1 MRTKLEL
8 WIIIHKYIDKEFYPY
23 IIDGILS
30 LKEENL
36 ISPKE
41 LDSISIELRNLGSLN
56 LSNVYK
62 YNYYK
67 EVIEK
72 RIFFHL
78 ERYVINFFGC
88 LYFFILLLEIY
99 LISEAEI
106 NYFFLPGLFILLV
119 SFLGMIY
126 SKKLTNLI
134 IRQWKIY

>member
-8 WIIIHKYIDKEFYPY
+8 WIIIHKYINKEFYPY

-36 ISPKE
+36 ISSEE
-41 LDSISIELRNLGSLN
+41 LDSISIELRNLNSLT
-56 LSNVYK
+56 LSNIYK

-67 EVIEK
+67 EFIEK

-78 ERYVINFFGC
+78 ERYIINFFVG
-88 LYFFILLLEIY
+88 LYFFILLLGIY
-99 LISEAEI
+99 LNSETEI
-106 NYFFLPGLFILLV
+106 DYFFIPGLIVLLI

-126 SKKLTNLI
+126 SRSLTKIIIKL
-134 IRQWKIY
+134 WKIY

>member
-8 WIIIHKYIDKEFYPY
+8 WIIIHKYINKEFYPY

-36 ISPKE
+36 ISSEE
-41 LDSISIELRNLGSLN
+41 LDSISIELRNLNSLT
-56 LSNVYK
+56 LSNIYK

-67 EVIEK
+67 EFIEK

-78 ERYVINFFGC
+78 ERYIINFFVG
-88 LYFFILLLEIY
+88 LYFFILLLGIY
-99 LISEAEI
+99 LNSETEI
-106 NYFFLPGLFILLV
+106 DYFFIPGLIVLLI

-126 SKKLTNLI
+126 SRSLTKVIIKL
-134 IRQWKIY
+134 WKIY

>member
-8 WIIIHKYIDKEFYPY
+8 WIIIHKYINKEFYPY

-41 LDSISIELRNLGSLN
+41 LNSIFIELRNLNSLT
-56 LSNVYK
+56 LSNIYK

-67 EVIEK
+67 EFIEK

-78 ERYVINFFGC
+78 ERYIINFFVG
-88 LYFFILLLEIY
+88 LYFFILLLGIY
-99 LISEAEI
+99 LNSEIEI
-106 NYFFLPGLFILLV
+106 DHFFIPGLIVLLI
-119 SFLGMIY
+119 SFFGMIY
-126 SKKLTNLI
+126 SRNLTKI
-134 IRQWKIY
+134 IIKIWKIY

>member
-8 WIIIHKYIDKEFYPY
+8 WIIIHKYIDEYYFLDSLHRIMIYLSVDNIITYP
-23 IIDGILS
+23 D
-30 LKEENL
+30 KDAL
-36 ISPKE
+36 IKE
-41 LDSISIELRNLGSLN
+41 LKNEYIEN
-56 LSNVYK
+56 
-62 YNYYK
+62 YNNIK
-67 EVIEK
+67 QKNFIK
-72 RIFFHL
+72 RKIFFHL
-78 ERYVINFFGC
+78 ERYIINFFGC

-106 NYFFLPGLFILLV
+106 NYFFLHGLFILLV

>member
-36 ISPKE
+36 ISSEE
-41 LDSISIELRNLGSLN
+41 LDLISIDLRNLGSLN
-56 LSNVYK
+56 ISNIYK

-67 EVIEK
+67 EFVEK

-134 IRQWKIY
+134 IKQWKIY

>member
-41 LDSISIELRNLGSLN
+41 LGSISIELRNLGSLN

-78 ERYVINFFGC
+78 ERYVINFFGF
-88 LYFFILLLEIY
+88 LYFFILLLGIY
-99 LISEAEI
+99 LNSEAEI

>member
-8 WIIIHKYIDKEFYPY
+8 WIIIHKYIDKERYPY

-41 LDSISIELRNLGSLN
+41 LNSISIELINLGSLN
-56 LSNVYK
+56 LSNIYK
-62 YNYYK
+62 YNDYK
-67 EVIEK
+67 EFIEK
-72 RIFFHL
+72 KIFFHL
-78 ERYVINFFGC
+78 ERYVINFFGF
-88 LYFFILLLEIY
+88 LYFFILLLGIY

-106 NYFFLPGLFILLV
+106 NYFFLPGLLVLLI

>member
-41 LDSISIELRNLGSLN
+41 LNSISIELRNLGSLN
-56 LSNVYK
+56 ISNIYK
-62 YNYYK
+62 YNDYK
-67 EVIEK
+67 EFIEK

-78 ERYVINFFGC
+78 ERYIINFFGF
-88 LYFFILLLEIY
+88 LYFFILLLGICLNSETEIDY
-99 LISEAEI
+99 FFIPGLIVLLIS
-106 NYFFLPGLFILLV
+106 FF
-119 SFLGMIY
+119 GMIY
-126 SKKLTNLI
+126 SRNLTKI
-134 IRQWKIY
+134 IIKIWKIY

>member
-8 WIIIHKYIDKEFYPY
+8 WIIIHKYIDKEFHPY
-23 IIDGILS
+23 IIDGIVS

-36 ISPKE
+36 IYSEE

-56 LSNVYK
+56 ISSIYK

-67 EVIEK
+67 EFIEK

-78 ERYVINFFGC
+78 ERYIFNFFGG

-99 LISEAEI
+99 LISETEI
-106 NYFFLPGLFILLV
+106 NYFFIPGLIV
-119 SFLGMIY
+119 SFFGMIY

-134 IRQWKIY
+134 IKKWKMY

>member
-23 IIDGILS
+23 IIDGIPS

-78 ERYVINFFGC
+78 ERYVINFFGF
-88 LYFFILLLEIY
+88 LYFFILLLGIY
-99 LISEAEI
+99 LNSETEI
-106 NYFFLPGLFILLV
+106 DYFFIPGLLVLLI

>member
-36 ISPKE
+36 ISSEE

-56 LSNVYK
+56 LSNIYK
-62 YNYYK
+62 YNDYK
-67 EVIEK
+67 EFIEK

-78 ERYVINFFGC
+78 ERYIINFFGC

>member
-56 LSNVYK
+56 ISNIYK

-67 EVIEK
+67 EFVEK

-88 LYFFILLLEIY
+88 LYFFILLLGIY
-99 LISEAEI
+99 LNSETEI
-106 NYFFLPGLFILLV
+106 DYFFIPGLLILLI

>member
-8 WIIIHKYIDKEFYPY
+8 WIIIHKYIDKEFYTY

-30 LKEENL
+30 LKHENL
-36 ISPKE
+36 ISSEE
-41 LDSISIELRNLGSLN
+41 LELISIELRNLGSLN
-56 LSNVYK
+56 ISNIYK

-67 EVIEK
+67 EFVEK

-134 IRQWKIY
+134 IKQWKIY

>member
-78 ERYVINFFGC
+78 ERYVINFFGF
-88 LYFFILLLEIY
+88 LYFFILLLID
-99 LISEAEI
+99 
-106 NYFFLPGLFILLV
+106 YFFIPGLLVLLI

>member
-41 LDSISIELRNLGSLN
+41 LDSISIELRNSRSLN

-62 YNYYK
+62 HNDYK
-67 EVIEK
+67 EFIEK

-78 ERYVINFFGC
+78 ERYIINFFGF
-88 LYFFILLLEIY
+88 LYFFILLLGIY
-99 LISEAEI
+99 LNSETEI
-106 NYFFLPGLFILLV
+106 DYFFIHGLIILLI
-119 SFLGMIY
+119 SFFGMIY
-126 SKKLTNLI
+126 SRSLTKIIIKL
-134 IRQWKIY
+134 WKIY

>member
-8 WIIIHKYIDKEFYPY
+8 WIIIHKYIDEYYFLDSLHRIMIYLSVDNIITYPEK
-23 IIDGILS
+23 DAL
-30 LKEENL
+30 LKELKNEYIENY
-36 ISPKE
+36 
-41 LDSISIELRNLGSLN
+41 
-56 LSNVYK
+56 SNIK
-62 YNYYK
+62 QKNF
-67 EVIEK
+67 IK
-72 RIFFHL
+72 RKIFFHL
-78 ERYVINFFGC
+78 ERYIINFFGC

-106 NYFFLPGLFILLV
+106 NHFFLPGLLVLLI